1 MPFGLLYY
9 CFHSF
14 LFHYLHLLVKVLYI
28 LQQTI
33 FLFFSYL
40 NFLKNILIFFQPI
53 FSLPPFFKINEKL
66 RITSLI
72 FIKNSSTYKSTTAD
86 FLFDCLVLLVFD
98 LFYYFILTC
107 SFLNVIPFCIFVL
120 KYLTYTHQFFY
131 YIYHKSFLHLNC
143 RLLSH
148 IFFLH
153 LIGVQ

>member
-9 CFHSF
+9 CF
-14 LFHYLHLLVKVLYI
+14 LVFHRHCHYLLVKVLYI

-33 FLFFSYL
+33 FLLFLYL